1 MNTFIRLVALCC
13 LAFASGHVVAQEVT
27 GRVVDDDGRPL
38 TYANVVALALPDS
51 SFVSG
56 VMTDAE
62 GTFAFV
68 PPQNGSLLRVSS
80 VGYKTVYVERK
91 DYVGTVV
98 LAPESRMLG
107 EVVVKSGLPTTRLK
121 GEGMVTGVSGTVLEH
136 AGTLERLLDRIP
148 NVSAGKG
155 EIVVFGRGKPEI
167 YINGRKMRDDSEL
180 YRLAS
185 DNVKEV
191 EVIMNP
197 GARYD
202 ASVTSVIRI
211 TTKKAVGEGFGLDNR
226 LYGELNDYGYLVG
239 GDRLNMSYRRGGLD
253 IDLSLRAAK
262 KVTPDPKENEL
273 ATYLEDT
280 WNQDLVIDQVGK
292 REDYYAR
299 LAASYM
305 FDGNHSAGVSVR
317 FNCLPWYR
325 GTGYMNSTLTRNGV
339 SVETLRSDYI
349 YSRNETGVQGNAYY
363 VGKIGGF
370 TIDFNTDWMWGAE
383 DVDMNTVEDYVETEH
398 GSGHNDVDT
407 RTENRN
413 MLVASK
419 LVATAPLFGGT
430 VSLGGEYSYSERKT
444 LYSVLPKGI
453 IGDDKS
459 RIEEGMATVFF
470 EYSRQFGRL
479 GVQAGLRYENV
490 DFDYYD
496 DGAYVAGQ
504 SKAYGN
510 FFPSLA
516 LSAMFGRT
524 AFQLGYSAGIH
535 RPAYNQLRS
544 SIHYDNRYIY
554 EGGNPFL
561 KPSRSHDVNFAVSYK
576 WLMFSAVYS
585 HVIDPIIQTCETYG
599 DDPAV
604 ALFKQVNGRAYD
616 KVSASVSLRPVFGP
630 WHPSVMLG
638 VRKQWFGMDVYGHN
652 PLGNPI
658 ANLRFGNTL
667 DTRLCQISLD
677 MECLTTGA
685 DENNYMRKPSFT
697 ADLSLYK
704 AFLDGRLSVQL
715 YVDDIFK
722 TNRKDCVCYYGA
734 VRKARYTSPAQR
746 EINLTVRYKFNVARS
761 KYKGTGAGQGQ
772 KDRF

>member
-1 MNTFIRLVALCC
+1 MVDAQGQP
-13 LAFASGHVVAQEVT
+13 LAYS
-27 GRVVDDDGRPL
+27 
-38 TYANVVALALPDS
+38 NVVALALPDS

-56 VMTDAE
+56 VMTDAD

-91 DYVGTVV
+91 ACVGTVV
-98 LAPESRMLG
+98 LAAESRMLG
-107 EVVVKSGLPTTRLK
+107 EVVVRSGLPTTRLK
-121 GEGMVTGVSGTVLEH
+121 GEGMVTGVSGTVLEN

-148 NVSAGKG
+148 NVSARKG

-167 YINGRKMRDDSEL
+167 YINGRKMRDESEMD
-180 YRLAS
+180 RLAS
-185 DNVKEV
+185 DNIKEV
-191 EVIMNP
+191 EVITNP

-280 WNQDLVIDQVGK
+280 WNQDLVIGQVGK

-305 FDGNHSAGVSVR
+305 FDGNHSAGVSIR
-317 FNCLPWYR
+317 FNSLPWYR
-325 GTGYMNSTLTRNGV
+325 GSGYMNSTLTRNGEP
-339 SVETLRSDYI
+339 VETLRSDYI

-383 DVDMNTVEDYVETEH
+383 NVDMNTVEDYAETGH
-398 GSGHNDVDT
+398 GNGHNDVDT

-419 LVATAPLFGGT
+419 LVVTAPLFGGT
-430 VSLGGEYSYSERKT
+430 VSFGGEYSYSERKT

-459 RIEEGMATVFF
+459 RIEEGMATAFL
-470 EYSRQFGRL
+470 EYSRQFGWL

-496 DGAYVAGQ
+496 NGVYVAGQ

-510 FFPSLA
+510 LFPSLA
-516 LSAMFGRT
+516 LSAKSGKT
-524 AFQLGYSAGIH
+524 EFQLCYSAGIH
-535 RPAYNQLRS
+535 RPGYNQLRS

-561 KPSRSHDVNFAVSYK
+561 KPSRTHDVNFTVSYK

-585 HVIDPIIQTCETYG
+585 RMIDPIIQTCETYD

-616 KVSASVSLRPVFGP
+616 KVAASVNIRPSVGW
-630 WHPSVMLG
+630 WHPSFMLG
-638 VRKQWFGMDVYGHN
+638 VRKQWFGMGVYGHN

-658 ANLRFGNTL
+658 ASLRFDNTV
-667 DTRLCQISLD
+667 DTKLCQVSLN
-677 MECLTTGA
+677 MRCQTTGA
-685 DENNYMRKPSFT
+685 DENTYMRQPTFR

-722 TNRKDCVCYYGA
+722 TMRRDCVCYYGA
-734 VRKARYTSPAQR
+734 IRKARYKSPAQR

>member
-1 MNTFIRLVALCC
+1 MFCLKFILQQI
-13 LAFASGHVVAQEVT
+13 SAQKVT
-27 GRVVDDDGRPL
+27 GRVVDDNGNPL
-38 TYANVVALALPDS
+38 PYSNVIALSLPDS

-56 VMTDAE
+56 VITESD
-62 GTFAFV
+62 GTFTFV
-68 PPQNGSLLRVSS
+68 PPVDGSLLRFSS
-80 VGYKTVYVERK
+80 VGYKTVFVEREN
-91 DYVGTVV
+91 DVGTVV
-98 LAPESRMLG
+98 LAAEQRMLG
-107 EVVVKSGLPTTRLK
+107 EVVVSSNLPTTRLK
-121 GEGMVTGVSGTVLEH
+121 GESMVTGVSGTVLENV
-136 AGTLERLLDRIP
+136 GTLERLLDKIP
-148 NVSAGKG
+148 NVSAEKG

-167 YINGRKMRDDSEL
+167 YINGRKMRDNSEL
-180 YRLAS
+180 DRLAS
-185 DNVKEV
+185 DNIREV

-197 GARYD
+197 SACYD

-211 TTKKAVGEGFGLDNR
+211 TTKKVVGEGFGFDNR

-253 IDLSLRAAK
+253 IDLSLHASK
-262 KVTPDPKENEL
+262 KATPDPKKNEL

-292 REDYYAR
+292 RENYYAR

-305 FDGNHSAGVSVR
+305 FDDNHSAGVSIR
-317 FNCLPWYR
+317 LNSLPWYR
-325 GTGYMNSTLTRNGV
+325 GSGYMNSTLMKNGEI
-339 SVETLRSDYI
+339 VETLRSDYI
-349 YSRNETGVQGNAYY
+349 YSMNVTGVQGNAYY
-363 VGKIGGF
+363 VGKIGEF
-370 TIDFNTDWMWGAE
+370 TIDFNTDWMCGTE
-383 DVDMNTVEDYVETEH
+383 DVDMNTVESYTEAEH
-398 GSGHNDVDT
+398 ENGSNDVDT
-407 RTENRN
+407 ETDNNN

-430 VSLGGEYSYSERKT
+430 VSLGGEFSYSERKT
-444 LYSVLPKGI
+444 LYSVKPKGI
-453 IGDDKS
+453 IDDDKS
-459 RIEEGMATVFF
+459 CIKEGMATAFL
-470 EYSRQFGRL
+470 EYSRQFGTL
-479 GVQAGLRYENV
+479 GVHAGLRYENV

-496 DGAYVAGQ
+496 DGIYIAEQ

-516 LSAMFGRT
+516 LSAMLGKI

-535 RPAYNQLRS
+535 RPGYNQLRS

-576 WLMFSAVYS
+576 WLMFSVVYS
-585 HVIDPIIQTCETYG
+585 HFIDPIIQTCETY
-599 DDPAV
+599 DDNPAV

-616 KVSASVSLRPVFGP
+616 KVSASVNIRPVLGP
-630 WHPSVMLG
+630 WHPTVMLG
-638 VRKQWFGMDVYGHN
+638 VRKQWFRMGVYGHS
-652 PLGNPI
+652 PLDNPI
-658 ANLRFGNTL
+658 VNLRFDNTF
-667 DTRLCQISLD
+667 DTRLCRISLN

-697 ADLSLYK
+697 ADLSMYK
-704 AFLDGRLSVQL
+704 AFLDDRLSVQL

-722 TNRKDCVCYYGA
+722 TNRKDVICYFGA
-734 VRKARYTSPAQR
+734 IRKARYTSPGQR

-772 KDRF
+772 KNRF